1 MNKRK
6 NVKAAFFSVLLLS
19 LALAGSPVWASSALD
34 EEGAASDVIVLLD
47 VSQSVLPYF
56 HDITDYVVSSVVKDF
71 LRIGDT
77 FHLLSFGESTQVEIA
92 QRVGGEQDV
101 RSILA
106 RLYLL
111 YPVARNTDLVSACG
125 YLYQYLADLP
135 ESRRK
140 VVVLIT
146 DGVQNPSRTSPVY
159 GLDSAAADRE
169 LDTAA
174 SRIRSNG
181 WPVYIIKVPFSAE
194 RAKAEAATAGN
205 GPSQTAPSPEGAD
218 KALSTMA
225 TALNTGI
232 TVYSPESRGEVARKS
247 LSLPVAEFPGD
258 LGKRGLA
265 FSFPLKI
272 HNEGDNDISLE
283 LLRVLSGG
291 TDILQKKSFL
301 SLGPRKSGSMDI
313 KIALSPDTPSGQLKL
328 PIELYFADGLRVS
341 PNNGVLS
348 LNLAPSPL
356 AGLFRSGSKVVLFAI
371 LVLAGLVLVAV
382 AIGFLTRRAPKR
394 AAAPIVAAVRESA
407 EEERERRA
415 EKKNRE
421 AQLASGSSAAAGA
434 GALGPASKAG
444 QASLPPASAT
454 PGQKAKPAIA
464 AETAPAAPLGSPI
477 QVETAPGASLPLK
490 PGRDKAAEKRQA
502 QVAKAGSRESARE
515 TEKARPEKL
524 RAPGARVVRPG
535 RIQVE
540 LRVEGQ
546 NPSIGHRNVHS
557 LEAGQARAVGG
568 GRSDFLVFL
577 VNVPAHA
584 GELHFDGENCSFIP
598 LKPELFPGIG
608 EVVENCLGKDI
619 PMVSRQGY
627 PMVLRF
633 TKFID
638 PVDKVNRLLHCIETP
653 GLFVDRDE

>member
-6 NVKAAFFSVLLLS
+6 NVKAAFLSILFLSLLL
-19 LALAGSPVWASSALD
+19 AATPVWAGSALD

-92 QRVGGEQDV
+92 QRVSGEQDV

-111 YPVARNTDLVSACG
+111 YPLARNTDMVSACG

-146 DGVQNPSRTSPVY
+146 DGVQNPPRTSPVY
-159 GLDSAAADRE
+159 GLDSEAANRE
-169 LDTAA
+169 LEAAA

-194 RAKAEAATAGN
+194 RARAEAATAGA
-205 GPSQTAPSPEGAD
+205 GGSREAPTPEAAD

-225 TALNTGI
+225 SALNTGI
-232 TVYSPESRGEVARKS
+232 TDYSPENRGEVARKS

-258 LGKRGLA
+258 LGKRGLS

-272 HNEGDNDISLE
+272 HNEGDNEISLE
-283 LLRVLSGG
+283 LLRILSGG
-291 TDILQKKSFL
+291 EDILQKKSFL

-313 KIALSPDTPSGQLKL
+313 RLALSPETPSGQLKL
-328 PIELYFADGLRVS
+328 PIELYFADGIRVS

-348 LNLAPSPL
+348 LTLAPSPL

-382 AIGFLTRRAPKR
+382 AIGFLTKRAPKR

-415 EKKNRE
+415 ERKRQE
-421 AQLASGSSAAAGA
+421 AQVSAGSSAASGVEAFS
-434 GALGPASKAG
+434 PATKAG
-444 QASLPPASAT
+444 QATLPQASPT
-454 PGQKAKPAIA
+454 QGPKAKPAAI
-464 AETAPAAPLGSPI
+464 AETAPPAYLGTSPT
-477 QVETAPGASLPLK
+477 QVGTAPGATLPLK
-490 PGRDKAAEKRQA
+490 EGRDRAADKRQT
-502 QVAKAGSRESARE
+502 QVAQAGARE
-515 TEKARPEKL
+515 PAV
-524 RAPGARVVRPG
+524 RAPGTRVVRPG

-557 LEAGQARAVGG
+557 LDAGQARAVGG

-598 LKPELFPGIG
+598 LRPELFPGMG
-608 EVVENCLGKDI
+608 GMGGMVENCLGKDI

-633 TKFID
+633 SKFID

-653 GLFVDRDE
+653 GLFVDGDD